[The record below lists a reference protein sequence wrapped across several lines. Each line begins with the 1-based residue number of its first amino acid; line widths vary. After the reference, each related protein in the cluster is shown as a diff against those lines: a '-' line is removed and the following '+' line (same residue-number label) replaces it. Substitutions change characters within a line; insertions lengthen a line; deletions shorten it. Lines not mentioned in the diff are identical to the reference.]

1 VATEELRDIMPNA
14 AGPSRR
20 VSVRVVPTVTAVIA
34 AMVTAV
40 AVPISGTVSVMA
52 VHVATVLL
60 TMQMGHRCLL

>member
-1 VATEELRDIMPNA
+1 
-14 AGPSRR
+14 